1 MKLFCWALMAIF
13 TTSISWAEITK
24 DATEQ
29 LADLLSPIN
38 SFSANFHQQLLDSK
52 GISYQK
58 LTGILHGHKPNQ
70 VHWTV
75 FQPAAQMIVSNGTR
89 LWLYDPDLEQVIIEP
104 YANNPEA
111 NPFSLLLGGP
121 HQISESFSLIEQK
134 LVNEST
140 RQFVLE
146 PIKLNALYTQLI
158 IEFTHG
164 SLSGISFSDNL
175 GQKTIIE
182 FQNFILNPSFKD
194 NFFTFKIPE
203 GVDIVSYV
211 H

>member
-24 DATEQ
+24 DASEQ
-29 LADLLSPIN
+29 LFELLSPIN
-38 SFSANFHQQLLDSK
+38 SFSANFSQQILDSR

-58 LTGILHGHKPNQ
+58 LTGVLHGQKPNQ

-75 FQPAAQMIVSNGTR
+75 FRPAAQTIVSNGTR

-104 YANNPEA
+104 YANNPET
-111 NPFSLLLGGP
+111 NPVILLLGGP

-146 PIKLNALYTQLI
+146 PVKLNALYTQLT
-158 IEFTHG
+158 IEFTNG

-175 GQKTIIE
+175 GQKTIIQ
-182 FQNFILNPSFKD
+182 FQNFILNPSFED
-194 NFFTFKIPE
+194 DFFTFKIPE
-203 GVDIVSYV
+203 GVDVVSHV

>member
-1 MKLFCWALMAIF
+1 MKLFCLALMAIF
-13 TTSISWAEITK
+13 TTSISWAKITK

-70 VHWTV
+70 VYWTV

-111 NPFSLLLGGP
+111 NPVSLLLGGP

-203 GVDIVSYV
+203 GVDVVSYV

>member
-70 VHWTV
+70 VYWTV

-111 NPFSLLLGGP
+111 NPVSLLLGGP

-164 SLSGISFSDNL
+164 SLSGISFSDNV

-203 GVDIVSYV
+203 GVDVVSYV

>member
-24 DATEQ
+24 DASEQ
-29 LADLLSPIN
+29 LFELLSPIN
-38 SFSANFHQQLLDSK
+38 SFSANFSQQLLDSK

-58 LTGILHGHKPNQ
+58 LTGVLHGQKPNQ

-75 FQPAAQMIVSNGTR
+75 FQRAAQTIVSNGAL

-104 YANNPEA
+104 YANNPET
-111 NPFSLLLGGP
+111 NPVSLLLGGP

-203 GVDIVSYV
+203 GVDVISHV

>member
-1 MKLFCWALMAIF
+1 MKLFCWVLMAIF
-13 TTSISWAEITK
+13 TSGNSWSEIPK
-24 DATEQ
+24 SASEQ

-38 SFSANFHQQLLDSK
+38 SFTASFSQELLDSK

-58 LTGILHGHKPNQ
+58 LTGVLHGQKPNQ

-75 FQPAAQMIVSNGTR
+75 SQPAAQTIVSNGTR

-104 YANNPEA
+104 YANNPET
-111 NPFSLLLGGP
+111 NPIILLLGSP
-121 HQISESFSLIEQK
+121 QQISEGFNLKEQK
-134 LVNEST
+134 VVNDST

-146 PIKLNALYTQLI
+146 PIALNALYTQLL
-158 IEFTHG
+158 IEFSNGT
-164 SLSGISFSDNL
+164 LSGINFSDNL
-175 GQKTIIE
+175 GQKTLID
-182 FQNFILNPSFKD
+182 FQNFILNPSFED

-203 GVDIVSYV
+203 GVDVVSHV

>member
-70 VHWTV
+70 VYWTV

-111 NPFSLLLGGP
+111 NPVSLLLGGP

-203 GVDIVSYV
+203 GVDVVSYV

>member
-1 MKLFCWALMAIF
+1 MKLFCWALMAIC

-24 DATEQ
+24 DASEQ
-29 LADLLSPIN
+29 LFELLSPIN
-38 SFSANFHQQLLDSK
+38 SFSANFSQQLLDSK

-58 LTGILHGHKPNQ
+58 LTGVLHGQKPNQ

-75 FQPAAQMIVSNGTR
+75 FQPAAQTIVSNGAL

-104 YANNPEA
+104 YANNPET
-111 NPFSLLLGGP
+111 NPVILLLGGQ

-182 FQNFILNPSFKD
+182 FQNFILNPSFED

-203 GVDIVSYV
+203 GVDVVSHV

>member
-24 DATEQ
+24 DASEQ
-29 LADLLSPIN
+29 LFELLSPIN
-38 SFSANFHQQLLDSK
+38 SFSANFSQQILDSK

-58 LTGILHGHKPNQ
+58 LTGVLHGQKPNQ

-75 FQPAAQMIVSNGTR
+75 FQPAAQTIVSNGAL

-104 YANNPEA
+104 YANNPET
-111 NPFSLLLGGP
+111 NPVNLLLGGP

-175 GQKTIIE
+175 GQKTIIQ
-182 FQNFILNPSFKD
+182 FQNFILNPSFED
-194 NFFTFKIPE
+194 DFFTFKIPE
-203 GVDIVSYV
+203 GVDVVSHV

>member
-1 MKLFCWALMAIF
+1 MKLFCWAVMAIF
-13 TTSISWAEITK
+13 TTGISWAEITK
-24 DATEQ
+24 DASEQ
-29 LADLLSPIN
+29 LFELLSPIN
-38 SFSANFHQQLLDSK
+38 SFSANFSQQILDSK

-58 LTGILHGHKPNQ
+58 LTGVLHGQKPNQ

-75 FQPAAQMIVSNGTR
+75 FQPAAQTIVSNGAL

-104 YANNPEA
+104 YANNPET
-111 NPFSLLLGGP
+111 NPISLLLGGP

-146 PIKLNALYTQLI
+146 PIKLNALYTQLT
-158 IEFTHG
+158 IEFTNG

-175 GQKTIIE
+175 GQKTIIQ
-182 FQNFILNPSFKD
+182 FQNFILNPSFED
-194 NFFTFKIPE
+194 DFFTFKIPE
-203 GVDIVSYV
+203 GVDVVSHV

>member
-1 MKLFCWALMAIF
+1 MKLFCLALMAIF

-70 VHWTV
+70 VYWTV

-111 NPFSLLLGGP
+111 NPVSLLLGGP

-203 GVDIVSYV
+203 GVDVVSYV

>member
-24 DATEQ
+24 VASEQ
-29 LADLLSPIN
+29 LFELLSPIN
-38 SFSANFHQQLLDSK
+38 SFSANFSQQILDSR

-58 LTGILHGHKPNQ
+58 LTGVLHGQKPNQ

-75 FQPAAQMIVSNGTR
+75 FRPAAQTIVSNGAL

-104 YANNPEA
+104 YANNPET
-111 NPFSLLLGGP
+111 NPVILLLGGP

-194 NFFTFKIPE
+194 KFFTFKIPE
-203 GVDIVSYV
+203 GVDVVSHV

>member
-1 MKLFCWALMAIF
+1 M
-13 TTSISWAEITK
+13 
-24 DATEQ
+24 
-29 LADLLSPIN
+29 
-38 SFSANFHQQLLDSK
+38 
-52 GISYQK
+52 
-58 LTGILHGHKPNQ
+58 HGHKPNQ

-75 FQPAAQMIVSNGTR
+75 FQPAAQTIVSNGTR

-104 YANNPEA
+104 YANNPET
-111 NPFSLLLGGP
+111 NPVSLLLGGP

-146 PIKLNALYTQLI
+146 PIKLNALYTQLT
-158 IEFTHG
+158 IEFTHD

-182 FQNFILNPSFKD
+182 FQNFILNPSFED

-203 GVDIVSYV
+203 GVDVVSHV

>member
-1 MKLFCWALMAIF
+1 MKLFCLALMAIF
-13 TTSISWAEITK
+13 TTSISWAKITK

-58 LTGILHGHKPNQ
+58 LTRILHGHKPNQ

-111 NPFSLLLGGP
+111 NPVSLLLGGP